1 MQIMQIATRGRVS
14 RLDEGGFTLIELLV
28 SAGIAVALLA
38 LIAGIITSQGDTFSR
53 QIVLGQM
60 QANGRDAVDFLSR
73 SIQNAGYNISRGSR
87 FLAASDHYISTVFD
101 EDDDGVIQS
110 DEIIIL
116 SVSNATGQTTE
127 TFLRFFHVLIP
138 FVLFDLFAASTTG
151 QCLDT
156 GWFTA
161 IDSHQQRL
169 LGHLV
174 GILHAGRLELD
185 GDRDVLVGLD

>member
-1 MQIMQIATRGRVS
+1 MQIATRGRVS

-28 SAGIAVALLA
+28 SAGIAIALLA

-110 DEIIIL
+110 DEIITL

-127 TFLRFFHVLIP
+127 TFVISP
-138 FVLFDLFAASTTG
+138 
-151 QCLDT
+151 
-156 GWFTA
+156 
-161 IDSHQQRL
+161 
-169 LGHLV
+169 
-174 GILHAGRLELD
+174 
-185 GDRDVLVGLD
+185 